1 MTVAD
6 GWNGAIL
13 DSLRGVL
20 EHGETAEGLSSQILE
35 HVRALVSADQVIS
48 FELDLS
54 TRELT
59 SVKTA
64 PHLEIGCDPMFQ
76 RAFWAAH
83 ADCESHAYSDQDG
96 KRDSITI
103 LSDFYSPEELR
114 QTRMY
119 RLCRNYVALEYVMTA
134 VVPSPAGVE
143 ARIMFFRRDRDFD
156 EHDRIMLAVLQ
167 PHLTTAHRRATERR
181 EGLAVLTPRQQAIMH
196 LVARGL
202 SNEEI
207 ASRLVVSPGTVRKHL
222 DNAFR
227 LLGVSSRAAAV
238 ARAFPEGVPPYPNSI
253 RIHPLPRAREGRG
266 H

>member
-1 MTVAD
+1 MTVVERWKDAT
-6 GWNGAIL
+6 L

-20 EHGETAEGLSSQILE
+20 DHGETTEGLSSHILE
-35 HVRALVSADQVIS
+35 HVRTLVSADQVIS
-48 FELDLS
+48 FELDLDS
-54 TRELT
+54 R
-59 SVKTA
+59 SVVSIKTA

-76 RAFWAAH
+76 RAFWTAH
-83 ADCESHAYSDQDG
+83 ADCESHAYSDCDG

-119 RLCRNYVALEYVMTA
+119 QLCRNYVALDHVMTA

-156 EHDRIMLAVLQ
+156 DRDRTMLALLQ

-181 EGLAVLTPRQQAIMH
+181 EGVAALTPRQQAIMH

-207 ASRLVVSPGTVRKHL
+207 AQQLVLSPGTVRKHL

-227 LLGVSSRAAAV
+227 QLGVSSRAAAV

-253 RIHPLPRAREGRG
+253 RIHPLPRAREGRA